1 MESTIMISDEED
13 NDLNASHNTLNQ
25 SMLMEDS
32 NEALQV
38 IYSLELIN
46 TFKNTQYFILIR

>member
-1 MESTIMISDEED
+1 MISDEED